1 MKNIFTIIIVFII
14 SFKCS
19 FIIANDEQF
28 LISVIYKDQN
38 LLIKNKIDK
47 DGIGFSVKSIRL
59 NGELLTICNN
69 SEIIEIDFSKYG
81 IENEDEIEILINYD
95 SNSSLEF
102 MYMNSKNDLNKL
114 LNEKWLI
121 KNEEL

>member
-81 IENEDEIEILINYD
+81 IENGDEIEILINYD

>member
-81 IENEDEIEILINYD
+81 IENGDEIEILINYD

-114 LNEKWLI
+114 LNEKWLV

>member
-1 MKNIFTIIIVFII
+1 TIIIVFII

-81 IENEDEIEILINYD
+81 IENGDEIEILINYD